1 MGKRKG
7 WNMSHNHGP
16 KIASNGLQICLDT
29 LNHKSWPGSGT
40 TWKNLVDKSDYTTD
54 LGNPSWA
61 NNVTAITVMLWFE
74 KTAVSPEYA
83 THPVNKWNSSYA
95 NNASFILYH
104 FGNYLGN
111 YPASDGCLGWYGNVT
126 PQNGSGWTAI
136 TAGTE
141 QLTIGKK
148 YHIVLQY
155 NNTSG
160 GQMWRNGEKVGGR
173 TAGGYNGLGQTSINS
188 TTSNLYIQDGP
199 VAGTYQRVHQISFYN
214 RELSDDEILRIY
226 LSTKGRYGL

>member
-1 MGKRKG
+1 
-7 WNMSHNHGP
+7 MSYSNGP
-16 KIASNGLQICLDT
+16 KIPQNGLQILLDSR
-29 LNHKSWPGSGT
+29 NEKSWPGAGSNWT
-40 TWKNLVDKSDYTTD
+40 DLVLKTSYTTD

-61 NNVTAITVMLWFE
+61 NNITGITILLWFE
-74 KTAVSPEYA
+74 KIAASPEYA

-111 YPASDGCLGWYGNVT
+111 NPNSDGCLGWYGNVT
-126 PQNGSGWTAI
+126 PQDNSGWGGI
-136 TAGTE
+136 TAGTS
-141 QLTIGKK
+141 QLTVGKK

-160 GQMWRNGEKVGGR
+160 GQMWQNGEKIGGR

-199 VAGTYQRVHQISFYN
+199 TAGAYQRVHQIAFYN
-214 RELSDDEILRIY
+214 RELSDDEILR
-226 LSTKGRYGL
+226 SFNATKGRYL

>member
-1 MGKRKG
+1 
-7 WNMSHNHGP
+7 MSYYNGP
-16 KIASNGLQICLDT
+16 KIVTDGLNIFLDSK
-29 LNHKSWPGSGT
+29 NQKSWPGSGT
-40 TWKNLVDKSDYTTD
+40 SWTNLVDSTSYTTD

-61 NNVTAITVMLWFE
+61 NNVTAITIMLWFE
-74 KTAVSPEYA
+74 KLAANPEYA
-83 THPVNKWNSSYA
+83 IHPVNKWNSSYA

-111 YPASDGCLGWYGNVT
+111 YPNSDGVLGWYGNVT
-126 PQNGSGWTAI
+126 PQNGSGWTNI
-136 TAGTE
+136 TAGTA

-160 GQMWRNGEKVGGR
+160 GQMWQNGEKIGGR

-199 VAGTYQRVHQISFYN
+199 VAGTYQRIHQISFYT
-214 RELSDDEILRIY
+214 RELSDSEILQNY
-226 LSTKGRYGL
+226 NATKGIYGL